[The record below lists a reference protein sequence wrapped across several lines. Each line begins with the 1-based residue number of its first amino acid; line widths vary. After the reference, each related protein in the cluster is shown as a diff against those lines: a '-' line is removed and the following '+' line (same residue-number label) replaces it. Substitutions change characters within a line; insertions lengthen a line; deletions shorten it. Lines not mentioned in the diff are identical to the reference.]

1 MHRFFVSREAVR
13 DNRVVLRGTVVHQ
26 IRDVLRMH
34 PGDEIVLLDNSGWAF
49 RAELVTIDRD
59 VVRGR
64 MVDKWRFE
72 TEPRNHVTLYQGLLK
87 GQKFDW
93 VLQKGTELG
102 ITAFVPVLSE
112 RCIVGS
118 VNDVSEVRLER
129 WQRIIVQAAEQAG
142 RAVLP
147 ALSTAM
153 LFKHACELAARSG
166 LSLIPWENE
175 RELGLREAMARLDRS
190 KEVHLFIGPEGG
202 FTEEEISQARDLGI
216 LPVSLGP
223 RILRA
228 ETAGLAATAAIL
240 YDLGDLG

>member
-1 MHRFFVSREAVR
+1 MHRFFVSPEAVR

-34 PGDEIVLLDNSGWAF
+34 PGDEIILLDNTGWAY

-64 MVDKWRFE
+64 MADKWKLD
-72 TEPRNHVTLYQGLLK
+72 TEPRARVTLYQGLLK

-129 WQRIIVQAAEQAG
+129 WQRKG
-142 RAVLP
+142 
-147 ALSTAM
+147 
-153 LFKHACELAARSG
+153 
-166 LSLIPWENE
+166 
-175 RELGLREAMARLDRS
+175 
-190 KEVHLFIGPEGG
+190 
-202 FTEEEISQARDLGI
+202 
-216 LPVSLGP
+216 
-223 RILRA
+223 
-228 ETAGLAATAAIL
+228 
-240 YDLGDLG
+240 